1 MTSRKRVAIIGGG
14 ITGLA
19 AAYELTLQAR
29 QSNTRIEIELFE
41 QAPDPGGKIIT
52 KKDDPYLVEGGPDCF
67 IVEKPWAI
75 QLVKE
80 LGLENELLN
89 TSSGASGTFVF
100 DNNALHRLPEGV
112 MMMVPTKPLPFLA
125 SKLISWP
132 GKIRMACDIFI
143 PKRKETGDETLASFV
158 RRRLGQEAL
167 DKMAEPLIGG
177 IHAGNPENMSLL
189 STFPR
194 FLEMEQDGGS
204 LIVGMLKRQ
213 KKMVEMMKKRPA
225 TTGPKR
231 TFFISLNEGLGRL
244 VDELATVIGHEKIH
258 CNRKVSQLKPTSDG
272 GWLIEDENRASTM
285 ADALIVTT
293 ETYAAAG
300 MLKNELP
307 RLADLLNEIPYVS
320 SATISMAFPRQA
332 IPHPLDAYGFIV
344 PKIANRR
351 IMAVTWSSIKWA
363 HRAPQGM
370 VLLRAFVGGAQRQEL
385 AACDD
390 QAMLNLVKE
399 ELSSI
404 MGITTAPEKS
414 WIYRWPQGM
423 PQYIM
428 GHLDRLD
435 AIEAITK
442 QQKGLYLAGAGYRGI
457 GIPDCINQGRQAAVK
472 AWEELVGR
480 VKGKV

>member
-1 MTSRKRVAIIGGG
+1 MTARKKIAIIGGG

-29 QSNTRIEIELFE
+29 KADTPIDIELFE
-41 QAPDPGGKIIT
+41 QAPAPGGKIVT

-67 IVEKPWAI
+67 IVEKPWAL
-75 QLVKE
+75 QLIKE
-80 LGLENELLN
+80 LDLENELLN

-143 PKRKETGDETLASFV
+143 PKKKESGDETLAAFV

-213 KKMVEMMKKRPA
+213 KKMVEMMKKRPPA
-225 TTGPKR
+225 KGPKK
-231 TFFISLNEGLGRL
+231 TFFISLKQGLGYL
-244 VDELATVIGHEKIH
+244 VNELAAIIGQDRIH
-258 CNRKVSQLKPTSDG
+258 CNRKISQISRTPEGKWLLAEENHAPT
-272 GWLIEDENRASTM
+272 I

-293 ETYAAAG
+293 ETYAAAA
-300 MLKNELP
+300 MLENELP
-307 RLADLLNEIPYVS
+307 RLADLLKATPYVS
-320 SATISMAFPRQA
+320 SATVSMAFPREA

-351 IMAVTWSSIKWA
+351 IMAVTWSSIKWE
-363 HRAPQGM
+363 HRAPAGK

-385 AACDD
+385 AACGD
-390 QAMLNLVKE
+390 QETIAMVRE

-404 MGITTAPEKS
+404 MGISSPPEKS

-428 GHLDRLD
+428 GHLERLEAMD
-435 AIEAITK
+435 AIIE
-442 QQKGLYLAGAGYRGI
+442 QQQGLYLAGAGYRGI
-457 GIPDCINQGRQAAVK
+457 GIPDCINQGRLAAGK
-472 AWEELVGR
+472 AWETIL
-480 VKGKV
+480 

>member
-1 MTSRKRVAIIGGG
+1 MNSPKKIAIIGGG

-19 AAYELTLQAR
+19 AAYELTQQAR
-29 QSNTRIEIELFE
+29 QNNAPIEIELFE
-41 QAPDPGGKIIT
+41 QAPELGGKIIT

-67 IVEKPWAI
+67 IVEKPWAL
-75 QLVKE
+75 QLIKE

-89 TSSGASGTFVF
+89 SSSGASGTFVF
-100 DNNALHRLPEGV
+100 DNNALHRLPDGV
-112 MMMVPTKPLPFLA
+112 MMMVPTKMLPFLA

-132 GKIRMACDIFI
+132 GKIRMGCDLFI

-158 RRRLGQEAL
+158 RRRLGREAL

-213 KKMVEMMKKRPA
+213 KKMADMMKKRPPA
-225 TTGPKR
+225 PGPKK
-231 TFFISLNEGLGRL
+231 TFFISLNEGLGQL
-244 VDELATVIGHEKIH
+244 VNKLETVIGSEKIH
-258 CNRKVSQLKPTSDG
+258 CGRKISQLKQTSDNR
-272 GWLIEDENRASTM
+272 WLIEEENHDPIT
-285 ADALIVTT
+285 ADAVIVTT
-293 ETYAAAG
+293 EAYAAAG
-300 MLKNELP
+300 LVKNELP
-307 RLADLLNEIPYVS
+307 RLADLLSEIPYVS
-320 SATISMAFPRQA
+320 SATVSMAFPRKA
-332 IPHPLDAYGFIV
+332 IPHALDAYGFIV

-351 IMAVTWSSIKWA
+351 IMAVTWTSIKWN
-363 HRAPQGM
+363 HRAPQDM

-385 AACDD
+385 AACGD
-390 QAMLNLVKE
+390 QEMLNLVKE

-404 MGITTAPEKS
+404 MGINTPPEKS

-423 PQYIM
+423 PQYVI
-428 GHLDRLD
+428 GHLDRLE
-435 AIEAITK
+435 AIDAITK
-442 QQKGLYLAGAGYRGI
+442 EQKGLYLAGAGYRGI

-472 AWEELVGR
+472 AWEEL
-480 VKGKV
+480 K

>member
-1 MTSRKRVAIIGGG
+1 MTSRKKIAIIGGG

-19 AAYELTLQAR
+19 AAYELTQQAR
-29 QSNTRIEIELFE
+29 RTNAPIDIELFE
-41 QAPDPGGKIIT
+41 QAPELGGKIIT

-67 IVEKPWAI
+67 IVEKPWAL
-75 QLVKE
+75 QLITE

-89 TSSGASGTFVF
+89 TSSGATGTFVF

-112 MMMVPTKPLPFLA
+112 MMMVPTKTLPFLS

-132 GKIRMACDIFI
+132 GKIRMGCDLFI
-143 PKRKETGDETLASFV
+143 PRRKESGDETLASFV
-158 RRRLGQEAL
+158 KRRLGQEAL

-213 KKMVEMMKKRPA
+213 KRMVEMMKKKPA
-225 TTGPKR
+225 SPGPKR

-244 VDELATVIGHEKIH
+244 VDELAVVIGSDKIN
-258 CNRKVSQLKPTSDG
+258 CNRKISQLKPTPEG
-272 GWLIEDENRASTM
+272 RWLIEEENQDPTT

-307 RLADLLNEIPYVS
+307 RLADLLNDIPYVS
-320 SATISMAFPRQA
+320 SATVSMAFPRLA

-344 PKIANRR
+344 PQIANRR

-370 VLLRAFVGGAQRQEL
+370 VLMRAFVGGAQRQEL
-385 AACDD
+385 AACGD
-390 QAMLNLVKE
+390 QEMLTMVRE

-404 MGITTAPEKS
+404 MGIMSPPEKS

-428 GHLDRLD
+428 GHLERLK
-435 AIEAITK
+435 AIDTITK
-442 QQKGLYLAGAGYRGI
+442 KQKGLYLTGAGYRGI
-457 GIPDCINQGRQAAVK
+457 GIPDCINQGRQAAIK
-472 AWEELVGR
+472 AWEEL
-480 VKGKV
+480 KS

>member
-1 MTSRKRVAIIGGG
+1 MTSPKKIAIIGGG

-19 AAYELTLQAR
+19 AAYELTQQAR
-29 QSNTRIEIELFE
+29 QTNTPIEIELFE
-41 QAPDPGGKIIT
+41 QAPELGGKIIT

-67 IVEKPWAI
+67 IVEKPWAL
-75 QLVKE
+75 QLIKE

-100 DNNALHRLPEGV
+100 DNNALHRLPDGV
-112 MMMVPTKPLPFLA
+112 MMMVPTKMIPFLT

-132 GKIRMACDIFI
+132 GKIRMGCDLFI
-143 PKRKETGDETLASFV
+143 PRRKETGDETLASFV

-213 KKMVEMMKKRPA
+213 KKMADMMKKRPPA
-225 TTGPKR
+225 PGPKK
-231 TFFISLNEGLGRL
+231 TFFISLNEGLGQL
-244 VDELATVIGHEKIH
+244 VNKLETVIGSEKIH
-258 CNRKVSQLKPTSDG
+258 CGRKISQLKQTPDSR
-272 GWLIEDENRASTM
+272 WLIEEENHDPIT
-285 ADALIVTT
+285 ADAVIVTT
-293 ETYAAAG
+293 EAYAAAG
-300 MLKNELP
+300 LVKNELP

-320 SATISMAFPRQA
+320 SATVSMAFPRKA

-351 IMAVTWSSIKWA
+351 IMAVTWTSIKWN

-385 AACDD
+385 AACGD
-390 QAMLNLVKE
+390 QEMLSLVKE

-404 MGITTAPEKS
+404 MGINSPPEKS

-423 PQYIM
+423 PQYVM
-428 GHLDRLD
+428 GHLDRLE
-435 AIEAITK
+435 AIDAITK
-442 QQKGLYLAGAGYRGI
+442 EQKGLYLAGAGYRGI

-472 AWEELVGR
+472 AWEEI
-480 VKGKV
+480 KG

>member
-1 MTSRKRVAIIGGG
+1 MTSPKKIAIIGGG

-19 AAYELTLQAR
+19 AAYELTQQAR
-29 QSNTRIEIELFE
+29 QTNTPIEIELFE
-41 QAPDPGGKIIT
+41 QAPELGGKIIT

-67 IVEKPWAI
+67 IVEKPWAL
-75 QLVKE
+75 QLIKE
-80 LGLENELLN
+80 LGLEGELLN
-89 TSSGASGTFVF
+89 TSSGAGGTFVF
-100 DNNALHRLPEGV
+100 DDNALHRLPDGV
-112 MMMVPTKPLPFLA
+112 MMMVPTKMVPFLT

-132 GKIRMACDIFI
+132 GKIRMGCDLFI

-213 KKMVEMMKKRPA
+213 KKMVEMMKKRPPA
-225 TTGPKR
+225 PGPKK
-231 TFFISLNEGLGRL
+231 TFFISLNEGLGQL
-244 VDELATVIGHEKIH
+244 VDKLETVIGSDKIH
-258 CNRKVSQLKPTSDG
+258 CGRKISQLKQTPDNR
-272 GWLIEDENRASTM
+272 WLIEEENHDPIT
-285 ADALIVTT
+285 ADAVIVTT
-293 ETYAAAG
+293 EAYAAAG
-300 MLKNELP
+300 LVKNELP

-320 SATISMAFPRQA
+320 SATVSMAFPRKA
-332 IPHPLDAYGFIV
+332 IPHALDAYGFIV

-351 IMAVTWSSIKWA
+351 IMAVTWTSIKWA

-385 AACDD
+385 AACGD
-390 QAMLNLVKE
+390 QEMLNLVKE

-404 MGITTAPEKS
+404 MGINTPPEKS

-423 PQYIM
+423 PQYVI
-428 GHLDRLD
+428 GHLDRLE
-435 AIEAITK
+435 AIDAITK
-442 QQKGLYLAGAGYRGI
+442 EQKGLYLAGAGYRGI

-472 AWEELVGR
+472 AWEEL
-480 VKGKV
+480 K

>member
-1 MTSRKRVAIIGGG
+1 MTSKKKIAIIGGG

-19 AAYELTLQAR
+19 ATYELTQQAHR
-29 QSNTRIEIELFE
+29 TNTPIDIELFE
-41 QAPDPGGKIIT
+41 QAPELGGKIIT

-67 IVEKPWAI
+67 IVEKPWAL
-75 QLVKE
+75 QLIKE

-89 TSSGASGTFVF
+89 TSSGATGTFVF

-112 MMMVPTKPLPFLA
+112 MMMVPTKMLPFLF

-132 GKIRMACDIFI
+132 GKIRMGCDLFI
-143 PKRKETGDETLASFV
+143 PRRKESGDETLASFV

-167 DKMAEPLIGG
+167 NKMAEPLIGG

-204 LIVGMLKRQ
+204 LIIGMLKRQ
-213 KKMVEMMKKRPA
+213 KKMVGIMKKRPA
-225 TTGPKR
+225 SPGPKR

-244 VDELATVIGHEKIH
+244 VDELAAVIGDERIH
-258 CNRKVSQLKPTSDG
+258 CNRKISQLKPTPED
-272 GWLIEDENRASTM
+272 GWLIEEKNRKPTT

-293 ETYAAAG
+293 ETYTAASL
-300 MLKNELP
+300 LKNELP
-307 RLADLLNEIPYVS
+307 HLAKLLDGIPYVS
-320 SATISMAFPRQA
+320 SATVSMAFPRLA

-344 PKIANRR
+344 PKIAKRR
-351 IMAVTWSSIKWA
+351 IMAVTWSSIKWD

-370 VLLRAFVGGAQRQEL
+370 VLMRAFVGGAQRQEL

-390 QAMLNLVKE
+390 QEMLTMVRE

-404 MGITTAPEKS
+404 MGIKSPPEKS
-414 WIYRWPQGM
+414 WIFRWPRGM
-423 PQYIM
+423 PQYII
-428 GHLDRLD
+428 GHLERL
-435 AIEAITK
+435 EAIDTITK
-442 QQKGLYLAGAGYRGI
+442 KQKGLYLTGAGYRGI

-472 AWEELVGR
+472 AWEELT
-480 VKGKV
+480 

>member
-1 MTSRKRVAIIGGG
+1 MTSPKKIAIIGGG

-19 AAYELTLQAR
+19 AAYELTQQAR
-29 QSNTRIEIELFE
+29 QNNAPIEIELFE
-41 QAPDPGGKIIT
+41 QAPELGGKIIT

-67 IVEKPWAI
+67 IVEKPWAL
-75 QLVKE
+75 QLIKE

-89 TSSGASGTFVF
+89 SSSGASGTFVF
-100 DNNALHRLPEGV
+100 DNNALHRLPDGV
-112 MMMVPTKPLPFLA
+112 MMMVPTKMLPFLA

-132 GKIRMACDIFI
+132 GKIRMGCDLFI

-158 RRRLGQEAL
+158 RRRLGREAL

-213 KKMVEMMKKRPA
+213 KKMADMMKKRPPA
-225 TTGPKR
+225 PGPKK
-231 TFFISLNEGLGRL
+231 TFFISLNEGLGQL
-244 VDELATVIGHEKIH
+244 VNKLETVIGSEKIH
-258 CNRKVSQLKPTSDG
+258 CGRKISQLKQTSDNR
-272 GWLIEDENRASTM
+272 WLIEEENHDPIT
-285 ADALIVTT
+285 ADAVIVTT
-293 ETYAAAG
+293 EAYAAAG
-300 MLKNELP
+300 LVKNELP
-307 RLADLLNEIPYVS
+307 RLADLLSEIPYVS
-320 SATISMAFPRQA
+320 SATVSMAFPRKA
-332 IPHPLDAYGFIV
+332 IPHALDAYGFIV

-351 IMAVTWSSIKWA
+351 IMAVTWTSIKWN
-363 HRAPQGM
+363 HRAPQDM

-385 AACDD
+385 AACGD
-390 QAMLNLVKE
+390 QEMLNLVKD

-404 MGITTAPEKS
+404 MGINTPPEKS

-423 PQYIM
+423 PQYVI
-428 GHLDRLD
+428 GHLDRLE
-435 AIEAITK
+435 AIDAITK
-442 QQKGLYLAGAGYRGI
+442 EQKGLYLAGAGYRGI

-472 AWEELVGR
+472 AWEEL
-480 VKGKV
+480 K

>member
-1 MTSRKRVAIIGGG
+1 MTSKKKIAIIGGG

-19 AAYELTLQAR
+19 AAYELTQQAR
-29 QSNTRIEIELFE
+29 RTNSKIDIELFE
-41 QAPDPGGKIIT
+41 QAPELGGKIIT
-52 KKDDPYLVEGGPDCF
+52 KKDDPYVVEGGPDCF
-67 IVEKPWAI
+67 IVEKPWAL
-75 QLVKE
+75 QLIKE
-80 LGLENELLN
+80 LGIENELLN

-112 MMMVPTKPLPFLA
+112 MMMVPTKMIPFIS

-132 GKIRMACDIFI
+132 GKIRMGCDLFI
-143 PKRKETGDETLASFV
+143 PKRKESGDETLASFV
-158 RRRLGQEAL
+158 KRRLGQEAL

-213 KKMVEMMKKRPA
+213 KKMAEMMKKRPA
-225 TTGPKR
+225 SPGPKR

-244 VDELATVIGHEKIH
+244 VDKLATVIGDEKIH
-258 CNRKVSQLKPTSDG
+258 CNRKISQLKPTPEG
-272 GWLIEDENRASTM
+272 GWLIDAENHEPTV

-293 ETYAAAG
+293 ETYAAAE
-300 MLKNELP
+300 MLENEHP

-351 IMAVTWSSIKWA
+351 IMAVTWSSIKWG

-370 VLLRAFVGGAQRQEL
+370 VLMRAFVGGAQRQEL
-385 AACDD
+385 ASCDD
-390 QAMLNLVKE
+390 QNMLAMVRE

-404 MGITTAPEKS
+404 MGITSAPEKS
-414 WIYRWPQGM
+414 WIYRWPKGM

-428 GHLDRLD
+428 GHLERLE
-435 AIEAITK
+435 AIETITK
-442 QQKGLYLAGAGYRGI
+442 EQKGLYLTGAGYRGI

-472 AWEELVGR
+472 ALEEI
-480 VKGKV
+480 K